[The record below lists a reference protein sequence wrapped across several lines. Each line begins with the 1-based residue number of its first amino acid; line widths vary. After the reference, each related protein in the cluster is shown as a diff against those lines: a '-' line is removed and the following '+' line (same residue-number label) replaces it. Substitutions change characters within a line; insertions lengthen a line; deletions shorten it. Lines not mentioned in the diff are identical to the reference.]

1 MSDWKSLWKSKL
13 LIDGFTFYARVLPAV
28 VCALPLFLT
37 SVINIAANGFN
48 LKNIILVVILFA
60 AVAFGTNIVR
70 KLGKAREKKLYDKLH
85 AMPTTIIQRFSDTR
99 INAVSKK
106 QYHSKLNKIYGLKLP
121 LSPDEE
127 HLADDDGY
135 MAAADSLRNLANS
148 NRDKYPRVYQELKEY
163 NFSRNL
169 YGLKW
174 YAVAVYVLLAAVE
187 IYKLVRTSINIQ
199 SVFDVVDMLVK
210 PSGSTASV
218 YIYLIAIAL
227 CLLFVTFSSMEER
240 AFDYAKAL
248 IEVCE
253 GLDENSSLC
262 KKES

>member
-1 MSDWKSLWKSKL
+1 MEFPWKGKL

-48 LKNIILVVILFA
+48 LENIILVVVLFA

-70 KLGKAREKKLYDKLH
+70 RLGKAREKKLYENLG

-99 INAVSKK
+99 INTVSKK
-106 QYHSKLNKIYGLKLP
+106 QYHSKLNKKYGLKLP

-127 HLADDDGY
+127 HLPDDDEGY
-135 MAAADSLRNLANS
+135 RAAADSLRNLANS

-163 NFSRNL
+163 NFFRNL

-174 YAVAVYVLLAAVE
+174 YAFAVYVLLAAAK
-187 IYKLVRTSINIQ
+187 IYKLVRASISIQ
-199 SVFDVVDMLVK
+199 SAYDILDMLVK
-210 PSGSTASV
+210 PSRNTASV
-218 YIYLIAIAL
+218 YIYLIAIVL
-227 CLLFVTFSSMEER
+227 FLLFVTSSSVKER

-253 GLDENSSLC
+253 NLDGTSSLRN
-262 KKES
+262 KKS